1 MDTSPR
7 PTDIFPEGSS
17 NLDDWRGLGDLIA
30 ITTDRLATPVEGMH
44 RAIADRWF
52 SLAGPKAEPA
62 RRMYDRLAAS
72 TYKTIRMGGS
82 AAGASIAVG
91 ADMASHR
98 LPLRPLWNTPKGS
111 YVQSI
116 FNALWGDKFEDE
128 QSTFRIELGLR
139 DADGAPTPSDPSSLD
154 RAFPRPKGR
163 LVVMLHGLGET
174 ERCWLQKGNRSLPE
188 LLEADGF
195 SVLLVRYN
203 TGRPVSDS
211 GLDLANLLEE
221 ILHTWPV
228 PVEDLALVGHSIG
241 GLVAR
246 SAVATAQ
253 AAGHAWVKLTHH
265 LVAIGSPHL
274 GTPIEKAVHLV
285 SEGLD
290 LFRETRPLGSFIGER
305 SAGIKD
311 LRFGPT
317 SADDQTG
324 RIEQHFVAGSVTNK
338 PGHPVAAL
346 VGDLVVRVSS
356 ATGRGW
362 QRQVQ
367 ASDVVVMGGRHHATL
382 VHDVEVHSK
391 IRKWL
396 TAGQSPVHR

>member
-1 MDTSPR
+1 MNTSPR
-7 PTDIFPEGSS
+7 PTEIFPDGQS
-17 NLDDWRGLGDLIA
+17 NLDDWRGLSDLIA
-30 ITTDRLATPVEGMH
+30 ITTDRLVTPVEGMH
-44 RAIADRWF
+44 RAIAERWF
-52 SLAGPKAEPA
+52 GLAGLRAEPA

-72 TYKTIRMGGS
+72 TYMTIRMGGS
-82 AAGASIAVG
+82 AVGASIAVG
-91 ADMASHR
+91 AELASDR
-98 LPLRPLWNTPKGS
+98 LSLRSLWNTPNGS

-139 DADGAPTPSDPSSLD
+139 DADGAPITPEPGSLD
-154 RAFPRPKGR
+154 RAFPGPKGR

-174 ERCWLQKGNRSLPE
+174 ERCWLQKGNQSLAE

-203 TGRPVSDS
+203 TGRPISDS
-211 GLDLANLLEE
+211 GLDLADLLEE
-221 ILHTWPV
+221 IQQTWPV
-228 PVEDLALVGHSIG
+228 PVDDLALVGHSMG

-246 SAVATAQ
+246 SAVAAAN
-253 AAGHAWVKLTHH
+253 AAGHEWVKLTHH

-290 LFRETRPLGSFIGER
+290 LFRETRPLGSFIGQR

-324 RIEQHFVAGSVTNK
+324 RIEQLFVAGSVTNK

-346 VGDLVVRVSS
+346 LGDLVVRVSS
-356 ATGRGW
+356 ATGRGR
-362 QRQVQ
+362 QRQVP
-367 ASDVVVMGGRHHATL
+367 ATDVLVLGGRHHATL
-382 VHDVEVHSK
+382 VHDLEVHSK

-396 TAGQSPVHR
+396 TAGQSPVHH